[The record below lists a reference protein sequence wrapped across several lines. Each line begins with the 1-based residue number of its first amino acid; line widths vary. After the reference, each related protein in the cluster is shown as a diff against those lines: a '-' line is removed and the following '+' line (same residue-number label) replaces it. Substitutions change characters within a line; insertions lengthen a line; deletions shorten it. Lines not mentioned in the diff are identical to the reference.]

1 LLSIKNNLVK
11 TISVKSGLV
20 YEGKKFR
27 NTTKRYE
34 EIISRTLRLKNLSFV
49 SILLVKNADQ
59 LLVRPIELYEFP
71 YPNIL
76 RLDSQTN
83 FDDKS
88 IFKLESKALYFIN
101 QIRVSKAQ
109 RI

>member
-1 LLSIKNNLVK
+1 
-11 TISVKSGLV
+11 
-20 YEGKKFR
+20 
-27 NTTKRYE
+27 
-34 EIISRTLRLKNLSFV
+34 V
-49 SILLVKNADQ
+49 SILLVNADQ

-88 IFKLESKALYFIN
+88 IFKLESKALYFIKIKSEYQRHKN
-101 QIRVSKAQ
+101 LNLISNLLVFKTNKSLNNNISIKLVNNHRKMQLISK
-109 RI
+109 

>member
-1 LLSIKNNLVK
+1 
-11 TISVKSGLV
+11 
-20 YEGKKFR
+20 
-27 NTTKRYE
+27 
-34 EIISRTLRLKNLSFV
+34 V

-101 QIRVSKAQ
+101 QIRLSKAQ
-109 RI
+109 KNLNLISNLLVFKTNKSLNNNISIKLVNHRKMQLISK